1 MRLFNLLEL
10 SIYFLL
16 LPIVYKVV
24 IAIDFTKIFKKYHV
38 NEIRLFYIIVV
49 IVITKILGDTVV
61 MIINYFREVAL
72 TM

>member
-10 SIYFLL
+10 LIYFLL
-16 LPIVYKVV
+16 IPIVYKVV

>member
-10 SIYFLL
+10 LVYFLL
-16 LPIVYKVV
+16 IPIVYKVV

>member
-1 MRLFNLLEL
+1 LL
-10 SIYFLL
+10 IYFLL
-16 LPIVYKVV
+16 IPIVYKVV